1 MLSKARIVT
10 SRIVLASRSP
20 RRKEILERLG
30 LAFEIDPPEIDETP
44 RQGEYAVSYVQRIA
58 AEKADKVALRHEQQC
73 VIIAADT
80 TVALDREIL
89 GQPRD
94 FEEARKMIQ
103 KLSKKSHS
111 VHTAVSVRCDGRS
124 ANGFDTASVLMREV
138 TPEMLEWYLGT
149 GESMGKAGAYAVQG
163 YGAALV
169 AEVRGEM
176 DTVIGLPV
184 WLLAERLAH
193 IGVNLRELC
202 APGNGFVLEK

>member
-1 MLSKARIVT
+1 MT
-10 SRIVLASRSP
+10 SRIILASRSP
-20 RRKEILERLG
+20 RRKEILEKLG
-30 LAFEIDPPEIDETP
+30 LVFEIDPPEIDETP
-44 RQGEYAVSYVQRIA
+44 RHRENPVSYVQRIA
-58 AEKADKVALRHEQQC
+58 AAKADKVALRHEQRC

-80 TVALDREIL
+80 TVALDGEIF

-94 FEEARKMIQ
+94 LDEARRMIQ

-124 ANGFDTASVLMREV
+124 ANGFDTASVMMCEV

-163 YGAALV
+163 QGVALV

-176 DTVIGLPV
+176 DIVIGLPV
-184 WLLAERLAH
+184 WLLAERLAQ
-193 IGVNLRELC
+193 IGVNLPELH
-202 APGNGFVLEK
+202 ASGS